1 MEEKYMNIAIDNAKK
16 ALDCGEVPV
25 GCVIV
30 KNNNIIA
37 STYNLKEK
45 YNDST
50 CHAEILA
57 IKEASKILNNWR
69 LDDCDMYVSLDPCP
83 MCAGAIKNAR
93 INNVYSAYSHTV
105 NNYELI
111 NLIFNSK
118 DNNKKVNFVTN
129 LYVDKSFS
137 LLNLFFKYK
146 RNS

>member
-1 MEEKYMNIAIDNAKK
+1 MNIAIDNAKK